1 MTTCAFVFAR
11 GGSKGLKRKNLRK
24 LGGKPL
30 VQLAIEHA
38 QSSDLIDRIFVSTE
52 DDEIALAA
60 QSAGAEIIHRP
71 DNLASDNSPEWLS
84 WQHAANYVRSKHG
97 CFETFISLPATSPL
111 RSTRDIESA
120 IQKYRSTDAD
130 LCLAVTKATH
140 SPYFNM
146 VEMTPSGHVRRLIQ
160 KDKNFARRQDVP
172 RTYNVTTSVY
182 VTSPEF
188 VTKATGVFDGKIA
201 SIEVPRERSIDIDD
215 IYDFMLAEAIFEAN
229 RGS

>member
-24 LGGKPL
+24 LGGTPL

-52 DDEIALAA
+52 DDEIARAA

-71 DNLASDNSPEWLS
+71 DNLASDKSPEWHS
-84 WQHAANYVRSKHG
+84 WQHAVNFVSSMHG
-97 CFETFISLPATSPL
+97 CFETFVSLPATSPL
-111 RSTRDIESA
+111 RSTRDIDSA
-120 IQKYRSTDAD
+120 IQRYRSSGAD

-146 VEMTPSGHVRRLIQ
+146 VEITSSGHVQRLIQ
-160 KDKNFARRQDVP
+160 KDNNIVRRQDVP
-172 RTYNVTTSVY
+172 EAYNVTTSVY

-188 VTKATGVFDGKIA
+188 VSKATGVFDGKVT

-215 IYDFMLAEAIFEAN
+215 FYDFMLAEAIFEAN